1 MRQVQFLIFFI
12 IVLGFYGLV
21 NWYIFSRGLMSFEP
35 GTGLRQAYVW
45 AFWLLA
51 ISYPLGRI
59 LEKLYLSQLSD
70 FFTWAGSFW
79 LAAMVY
85 ILIAVIAFDLLRIV
99 NHFVPFF
106 EKLIPS
112 ELFQRPYF
120 FTISV
125 ATAVFLLVF
134 AGHLNAL
141 LPRTNQLS
149 IIVNKSLP
157 ETRKLRI
164 AMISDI
170 HLGTVISTKRLSRMI
185 EHLNS
190 VEPDVIMIPGD
201 LVDEDLEPVVKQN
214 LGALFSKLNAP
225 LGVYASTGNHE
236 YIGGADAAVDYLR
249 AHGIKVL
256 RDTAVQINPG
266 LWVIGRNDIEGNRFA
281 GKKRKSLAEIT
292 KNIPAEDVRIVLDHQ
307 PRAYEEAQ
315 EQQTDLILSG
325 HTHHGQLWPFNYITQ
340 KMFPLSWG
348 YKQFGQMHAY
358 VSSGIGT
365 WGPPV
370 RIGNRPEVV
379 VITLNFN
386 GKRPAQSY

>member
-1 MRQVQFLIFFI
+1 
-12 IVLGFYGLV
+12 
-21 NWYIFSRGLMSFEP
+21 
-35 GTGLRQAYVW
+35 
-45 AFWLLA
+45 
-51 ISYPLGRI
+51 
-59 LEKLYLSQLSD
+59 
-70 FFTWAGSFW
+70 
-79 LAAMVY
+79 MVY
-85 ILIAVIAFDLLRIV
+85 LLIAVLAFDLLRLV
-99 NHFVPFF
+99 NHFLPFF
-106 EKLIPS
+106 DKLIPS
-112 ELFQRPYF
+112 ALIQRPYF
-120 FTISV
+120 FTIGV

-149 IIVNKSLP
+149 ITVNKNLP
-157 ETRKLRI
+157 ETNKLRI
-164 AMISDI
+164 AMVSDI

-185 EHLNS
+185 DHLNS

-201 LVDEDLEPVVKQN
+201 LVDEDLQPVIKQN
-214 LGALFSKLNAP
+214 LGALFNKLNAP

-256 RDTAVQINPG
+256 RDTAVQVIPG
-266 LWVIGRNDIEGNRFA
+266 LWVIGRNDIESTRFA
-281 GKKRKSLAEIT
+281 GEKRKSLAEIT
-292 KNIPAEDVRIVLDHQ
+292 KNIPAEDIRIVLDHQ

-315 EQQTDLILSG
+315 AQQTDLILSG

-340 KMFPLSWG
+340 NMFPLSWG

-379 VITLNFN
+379 VITLNAN
-386 GKRPAQSY
+386 PVN

>member
-1 MRQVQFLIFFI
+1 MRQVQFIIFFS
-12 IVLGFYGLV
+12 IVLTVYGLI

-35 GTGLRQAYVW
+35 GTGLRRAFIW
-45 AFWLLA
+45 AFWLLV
-51 ISYPLGRI
+51 ISYPLGRV
-59 LEKLYLSQLSD
+59 LEKVYLSHLSD
-70 FFTWAGSFW
+70 LFTWAGAFW

-85 ILIAVIAFDLLRIV
+85 LLMAVIAFDLLRIV
-99 NHFVPFF
+99 NHFIPFF
-106 EKLIPS
+106 DKIIPS
-112 ELFQRPYF
+112 ALLQRPYF
-120 FTISV
+120 FTIGI

-141 LPRTNQLS
+141 LPRTEQLS
-149 IIVNKSLP
+149 ININKKLP
-157 ETRKLRI
+157 QSEKLRI
-164 AMISDI
+164 AMVSDI
-170 HLGTVISTKRLSRMI
+170 HLGTVISTKRLSRII

-201 LVDEDLEPVVKQN
+201 LVDEDLQPVIKQN
-214 LGALFSKLNAP
+214 LGALFGKLKAP

-249 AHGIKVL
+249 AHDITVL
-256 RDTAVQINPG
+256 RDTAEQILPG
-266 LWVIGRNDIEGNRFA
+266 LWVIGRNDIESDRFA
-281 GKKRKSLAEIT
+281 GEKRKSLAEIT
-292 KNIPAEDVRIVLDHQ
+292 KNIPSEDIKIVLDHQ

-340 KMFPLSWG
+340 RMFPLSWG

-379 VITLNFN
+379 VITLHFN
-386 GKRPAQSY
+386 GNNQAE